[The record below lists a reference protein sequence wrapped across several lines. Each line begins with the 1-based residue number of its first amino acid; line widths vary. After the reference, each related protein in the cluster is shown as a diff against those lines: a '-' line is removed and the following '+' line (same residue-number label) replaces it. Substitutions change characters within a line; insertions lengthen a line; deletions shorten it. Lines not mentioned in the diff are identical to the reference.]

1 MHIVGGF
8 YRELCHLP
16 EWDATMG
23 SGARAALTAAALS
36 PGTEFT
42 TYAAASES
50 MAVAALERHG
60 ITATVAT
67 RPSPIVFAYFHPLSS
82 PHVEPGR
89 EELITQ
95 PSLQVTANAV
105 LRFGFLEGDAVVKA
119 RRAVYDPQ
127 TWRNPKPFSANGS
140 SADELALVMNELEIS
155 SATGIEDID
164 QAAHHL
170 IQTQKAEVVVV
181 KQGPYGAKVYDASD
195 SSTHVPAYR
204 SARVF
209 KIGTGD
215 VFSAVFAHYWAQMR
229 MSAHE
234 AADLASRA
242 VSLYCETRAFKF
254 DHAAL
259 AARQP
264 VYATRGATAC
274 IEAGIDA
281 IGQRYVLEE
290 ARFALRELG
299 VNAICPNLELA
310 IPTGNYEAMLV
321 IDDALPPESASRIAE
336 HAARGTSV
344 IVLKERAE
352 RDKPWPT
359 DTLTTPDFTTAVYFT
374 AWAAGEVFFTRHALN
389 T

>member
-16 EWDATMG
+16 EWDASMG
-23 SGARAALTAAALS
+23 SGARAALTVAALS

-42 TYAAASES
+42 TYAATSES
-50 MAVAALERHG
+50 MAVTALERYG
-60 ITATVAT
+60 IAANVAI

-82 PHVEPGR
+82 PHIEPRR

-155 SATGIEDID
+155 SATGIENID
-164 QAAHHL
+164 QAADHL
-170 IQTQKAEVVVV
+170 IQTHKAEVVVV
-181 KQGPYGAKVYDASD
+181 KQGPYGAKVYDASQ

-229 MSAHE
+229 MPAHE

-242 VSLYCETRAFKF
+242 VSLYCETRTFKF
-254 DHAAL
+254 EHAAL

-264 VYATRGATAC
+264 VFATRGATVC

-281 IGQRYVLEE
+281 VGQRYALEE

-299 VNAICPNLELA
+299 VNTICPNIEPA
-310 IPTGNYEAMLV
+310 IPTENYEAILV
-321 IDDALPPESASRIAE
+321 IEDALPPESVGRIAE
-336 HAARGTSV
+336 HAARGTESPLV
-344 IVLKERAE
+344 S
-352 RDKPWPT
+352 
-359 DTLTTPDFTTAVYFT
+359 
-374 AWAAGEVFFTRHALN
+374 
-389 T
+389 

>member
-8 YRELCHLP
+8 YRELCQLP

-23 SGARAALTAAALS
+23 SGARAALSVAALS
-36 PGTEFT
+36 PSTEFT

-50 MAVAALERHG
+50 MAVAEIERHG
-60 ITATVAT
+60 IAANVAT

-82 PHVEPGR
+82 PHIEPGR
-89 EELITQ
+89 EKLITQ

-155 SATGIEDID
+155 SATGIENID
-164 QAAHHL
+164 QAADHL
-170 IQTQKAEVVVV
+170 IQTHKAEVVVV

-195 SSTHVPAYR
+195 SSSHVPAYR
-204 SARVF
+204 STRVF

-229 MSAHE
+229 IPARD

-242 VSLYCETRAFKF
+242 VSLYCETRTFKF
-254 DHAAL
+254 EHAAL

-264 VYATRGATAC
+264 VFATRGATAC

-281 IGQRYVLEE
+281 IGQRYALEE

-299 VNAICPNLELA
+299 LNVICPNIEPA
-310 IPTGNYEAMLV
+310 IPTGNYEAILV
-321 IDDALPPESASRIAE
+321 IDDALPPESVGRIAE
-336 HAARGTSV
+336 HAARGTPI
-344 IVLKERAE
+344 IVLKERAQK
-352 RDKPWPT
+352 DTPWPAY
-359 DTLTTPDFTTAVYFT
+359 TLTTPDFTTALYLT
-374 AWAAGEVFFTRHALN
+374 AWAAGEALSLGMP
-389 T
+389 